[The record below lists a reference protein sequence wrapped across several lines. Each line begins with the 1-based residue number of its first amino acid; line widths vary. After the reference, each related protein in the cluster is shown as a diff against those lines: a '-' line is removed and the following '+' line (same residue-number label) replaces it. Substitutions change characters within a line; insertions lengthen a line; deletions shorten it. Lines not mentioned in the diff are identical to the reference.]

1 MALIKCAECGRDV
14 SDLAA
19 ACPGCGAPLV
29 ASHGSPQTLQQAK
42 PRSLRIEW
50 MVLAGV
56 LALGVVVL
64 LFAGLSP
71 RPGETSQEASRRRA
85 EMRSEKAAIA
95 YCDKRYAEMNDDRQY
110 GPSELRLHADT
121 CKMLKR
127 QYREKWGR
135 EP

>member
-1 MALIKCAECGRDV
+1 
-14 SDLAA
+14 
-19 ACPGCGAPLV
+19 
-29 ASHGSPQTLQQAK
+29 
-42 PRSLRIEW
+42 

-71 RPGETSQEASRRRA
+71 RPGETNQEASQRRT
-85 EMRSEKAAIA
+85 EMRSAKAAIA

-110 GPSELRLHADT
+110 GPSELRLHAET

-135 EP
+135 DP